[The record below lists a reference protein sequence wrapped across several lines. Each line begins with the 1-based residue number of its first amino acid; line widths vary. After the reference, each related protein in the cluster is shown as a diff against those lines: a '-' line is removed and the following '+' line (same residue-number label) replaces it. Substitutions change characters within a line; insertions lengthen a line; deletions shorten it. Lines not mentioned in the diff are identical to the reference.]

1 MRRPIFLAAI
11 AAGLVLTSCF
21 TLSRLPAADEK
32 AEAPV
37 REMLDAYV
45 AAFNK
50 GDSTAIGEQWREDG
64 VYIDRATGEK
74 TKGREAIVASLADT
88 FSQAKKLRL
97 QVTVS
102 EIRFLTPDV
111 AQVEGVATI
120 SAADVD
126 PFVTNVSAIALK
138 SAGAKP
144 AWQLSSVEE
153 IPPAVPDSAEEALM
167 PLSWLVGVWADQ
179 DDAPDAKPVRSSF
192 RFSANNTFLIRSFV
206 GTNNA
211 DEEAEGTQVIGWD
224 PIAKHIR
231 SWTFFSDGA
240 FSEAI
245 WTKVEDG
252 WSIKSTQTLV
262 DGRLATGTFVIERVD
277 HDTMKV
283 QLLAHEV
290 DGESLPS
297 KPAITVARQKE
308 TAENTPTGDAAPKA
322 STPPAPKSPTPPTP
336 TKPKSK

>member
-1 MRRPIFLAAI
+1 MRRPILAAI
-11 AAGLVLTSCF
+11 AVSLVLTSPLILCG
-21 TLSRLPAADEK
+21 LLVADDK
-32 AEAPV
+32 AEAPL

-50 GDSTAIGEQWREDG
+50 GDSAAVGEHWRADG

-74 TKGREAIVASLADT
+74 TKGREAIVASLSDT
-88 FSQAKKLRL
+88 FSRPEKLRL
-97 QVTVS
+97 QLRVS
-102 EIRFLTPDV
+102 EIRFITPEV
-111 AQVEGVATI
+111 AQLEGVATM

-138 SAGAKP
+138 SEGDKA

-153 IPPAVPDSAEEALM
+153 IPPATPESAEEALM
-167 PLSWLVGVWADQ
+167 PLAWMVGLWTDHHEA
-179 DDAPDAKPVRSSF
+179 ADAKPVRSSF
-192 RFSANNTFLIRSFV
+192 RWSANNTFLIRSFV

-231 SWTFFSDGA
+231 SWTFFSDGG
-240 FSEAI
+240 FSEAV
-245 WTKVEDG
+245 WTKVGDE
-252 WSIKSTQTLV
+252 WSIKSVQTLA

-283 QLLAHEV
+283 QLVAHEV
-290 DGESLPS
+290 DGESLPA
-297 KPAITVARQKE
+297 KPAITVVRQKE
-308 TAENTPTGDAAPKA
+308 TTEKAPQGDA
-322 STPPAPKSPTPPTP
+322 APKSPTPPTP
-336 TKPKSK
+336 PKTKSK

>member
-1 MRRPIFLAAI
+1 
-11 AAGLVLTSCF
+11 
-21 TLSRLPAADEK
+21 
-32 AEAPV
+32 
-37 REMLDAYV
+37 
-45 AAFNK
+45 
-50 GDSTAIGEQWREDG
+50 
-64 VYIDRATGEK
+64 
-74 TKGREAIVASLADT
+74 
-88 FSQAKKLRL
+88 
-97 QVTVS
+97 
-102 EIRFLTPDV
+102 
-111 AQVEGVATI
+111 
-120 SAADVD
+120 
-126 PFVTNVSAIALK
+126 
-138 SAGAKP
+138 
-144 AWQLSSVEE
+144 
-153 IPPAVPDSAEEALM
+153 M

-308 TAENTPTGDAAPKA
+308 TAENAPTGDAAPKA
-322 STPPAPKSPTPPTP
+322 PTPPAPKSPTPPTP